1 MFFCRIARCVDWE
14 FFALKACHFSG
25 LKSFPIARSL
35 ICAFVGFSL
44 VSGCASVEDDSAN
57 DPFEEVNRTIFDF
70 NNEIDKSVFEP
81 VARVYVDNV
90 PDTLRLAVH
99 NAVNFLKTP
108 MIFANNVLQGNLDG
122 AGNTVSRFLVNGI
135 IGFGGTVDVAAD
147 SGVPY
152 VKEDFGQTLAVW
164 GFSEGPYLMVPI
176 LGPTN
181 IRDGVGT
188 LVDSFL
194 DPLSTEVD
202 KAAVDWPRRAADGV
216 DTRADLLDVLDDL
229 ERTSL
234 DYYASIRSL
243 YRQRRADEIMN
254 SEGDDPVPVPN
265 LSFDDEDDKKAA
277 GQSDELIPVI
287 GFDDEEKPKLGAQT
301 SLKRTR

>member
-1 MFFCRIARCVDWE
+1 M
-14 FFALKACHFSG
+14 ACNISG
-25 LKSFPIARSL
+25 LKSSPIARSL

-44 VSGCASVEDDSAN
+44 VSGCASVKEDSAN
-57 DPFEEVNRTIFDF
+57 DPFEEVNRTIFSF
-70 NNEIDKSVFEP
+70 NNEVDKSVFEP
-81 VARVYVDNV
+81 VARAYVDNV

-108 MIFANNVLQGNLDG
+108 MVFANNVLQGNLDG
-122 AGNTVSRFLVNGI
+122 AGNTVSRLLVNGI
-135 IGFGGTVDVAAD
+135 TGFGGTVDVAAD

-164 GFSEGPYLMVPI
+164 GVSEGPYLMIPI

-181 IRDGVGT
+181 VRDGVGT

-202 KAAVDWPRRAADGV
+202 KAAVDFPRRAADGL

-243 YRQRRADEIMN
+243 YRQRRTDEITN
-254 SEGDDPVPVPN
+254 SEGDAPVPVPN
-265 LSFDDEDDKKAA
+265 LSFDDVDDKKAVR
-277 GQSDELIPVI
+277 QNNELNLVI
-287 GFDDEEKPKLGAQT
+287 GFDDEEKLKLGAQT
-301 SLKRTR
+301 SLKQTR

>member
-1 MFFCRIARCVDWE
+1 M
-14 FFALKACHFSG
+14 KACHISG

-44 VSGCASVEDDSAN
+44 VSGCASVEDNSAN
-57 DPFEEVNRTIFDF
+57 DPFEEVNRTIFNF

-81 VARVYVDNV
+81 VARAYVDNV

-108 MIFANNVLQGNLDG
+108 MVFANNVLQGNLDG
-122 AGNTVSRFLVNGI
+122 AGNTVSRLLVNGI
-135 IGFGGTVDVAAD
+135 TGFGGTVDVAAD
-147 SGVPY
+147 SGVPF

-164 GFSEGPYLMVPI
+164 GVSEGPYLMIPI

-181 IRDGVGT
+181 VRDGVGT

-202 KAAVDWPRRAADGV
+202 KVAVDWPRRAADGI
-216 DTRADLLDVLDDL
+216 DTRSDLLDVLDDL

-243 YRQRRADEIMN
+243 YRQRRTDEITN
-254 SEGDDPVPVPN
+254 SEGDAPVPVPN
-265 LSFDDEDDKKAA
+265 LSLVNEDDEKAA
-277 GQSDELIPVI
+277 GQKNNELNLVI
-287 GFDDEEKPKLGAQT
+287 GFDDEEKLTLGAQT

>member
-1 MFFCRIARCVDWE
+1 M
-14 FFALKACHFSG
+14 KACHISR
-25 LKSFPIARSL
+25 LKTSSIARSL
-35 ICAFVGFSL
+35 FCAFVGFSL
-44 VSGCASVEDDSAN
+44 VTGCASVEDDSAN
-57 DPFEEVNRTIFDF
+57 DPFEEVNRTIFSF
-70 NNEIDKSVFEP
+70 NNEIDKAVFEP
-81 VARVYVDNV
+81 VARAYVDNV

-108 MIFANNVLQGNLDG
+108 MVFANNVLQGNLDG
-122 AGNTVSRFLVNGI
+122 AGNTVSRLLVNGI
-135 IGFGGTVDVAAD
+135 TGFGGTVDVAAD
-147 SGVPY
+147 SGVPF

-164 GFSEGPYLMVPI
+164 GFSEGPYLMIPI

-181 IRDGVGT
+181 VRDGVGT

-202 KAAVDWPRRAADGV
+202 KVAVDFPRRAADGL

-243 YRQRRADEIMN
+243 YRQRRTDEITN
-254 SEGDDPVPVPN
+254 SEGDAPVPVPN
-265 LSFDDEDDKKAA
+265 LSFDDVDDKKAVR
-277 GQSDELIPVI
+277 QNNELNLVI
-287 GFDDEEKPKLGAQT
+287 GFDDEEKLKLGAQT
-301 SLKRTR
+301 SLKQTR

>member
-1 MFFCRIARCVDWE
+1 
-14 FFALKACHFSG
+14 
-25 LKSFPIARSL
+25 
-35 ICAFVGFSL
+35 
-44 VSGCASVEDDSAN
+44 
-57 DPFEEVNRTIFDF
+57 
-70 NNEIDKSVFEP
+70 
-81 VARVYVDNV
+81 
-90 PDTLRLAVH
+90 
-99 NAVNFLKTP
+99 

-135 IGFGGTVDVAAD
+135 TGFGGTVDVAAD

-164 GFSEGPYLMVPI
+164 GFSEGPYLMIPI

-202 KAAVDWPRRAADGV
+202 KAAVDWPRRLANGV
-216 DTRADLLDVLDDL
+216 DTRANLLDVLDDL

-234 DYYASIRSL
+234 DYYSAIRSL
-243 YRQRRADEIMN
+243 YRQRRTDEITN
-254 SEGDDPVPVPN
+254 GEGDAPVPVPN
-265 LSFDDEDDKKAA
+265 ISFDDEDDKKAA
-277 GQSDELIPVI
+277 GQKDELKPVI
-287 GFDDEEKPKLGAQT
+287 GLDDEEKPKLGAQT